1 MVRRKAGG
9 FLLKDV
15 MKEKELNFR
24 TSRALMVDCQVRPN
38 NIVDDRII
46 IAMRTLARERF
57 VPPSLAAQA
66 YSDADLPLADGRM
79 MPRPL
84 TIGRLAQSAA
94 VQPGERVLVIGA
106 NTGYGAAVLSSC
118 GGVVVALESSPSL
131 RAIASSAL
139 AAETP
144 DVRLIGGALIQGAP
158 QHTRFDLIVIEG
170 AIEYLPPALAGQL
183 NETGRLITVM
193 RERGVGRLIRAE
205 PSGAGFAHR
214 VLADC
219 NAPLLAEFAAA
230 PAFAF

>member
-1 MVRRKAGG
+1 MVRRNAGG

-24 TSRALMVDCQVRPN
+24 TSRALMVDRQVRPN

-57 VPPSLAAQA
+57 VPPSLVAQA
-66 YSDADLPLADGRM
+66 YSDAELPLGDGRV
-79 MPRPL
+79 MPSPL
-84 TIGRLAQSAA
+84 TIGKLAQSAELR
-94 VQPGERVLVIGA
+94 PGERVLVIGA

-118 GGVVVALESSPSL
+118 GGVVVALESSASL
-131 RAIASSAL
+131 RAIAASAL
-139 AAETP
+139 AAEAQ
-144 DVRLIGGALIQGAP
+144 DVRLIGGSLANGAP

-170 AIEYLPPALAGQL
+170 AIERLPPALAGQL
-183 NETGRLITVM
+183 TDNGRLIAVM
-193 RERGVGRLIRAE
+193 RQRGVGRLIRAE

-219 NAPLLAEFAAA
+219 NAALLPEFAAA